1 MVSIEKITR
10 KDKVY
15 YYISKNF
22 RIGINKWKKI
32 RKYVGNDEPSSE
44 LIKKTAEA
52 IEKEAKK
59 LNLVKIK
66 NSYKYLKEDQ
76 AEVLE
81 EVKCQYQNLIKKL
94 SKEGRDKDEE
104 DFLVRFT
111 YNTNAIEGNRL
122 SLRDTFLI
130 LQENIIPKD
139 ASSYE
144 YNEVLNSRKCI
155 QFIRSYK
162 GELNKSFLLNIHKI
176 LTSNTSVEI
185 IGRFRDHNVLI
196 TGSSHIPPSY
206 IEVPDLINE
215 LFVWYNNNKKR
226 LHPLELACLLHTKFT
241 RIHPFSDGNGRTAR
255 IISNFIL
262 YKNKYPMFI
271 IDFNNRREYYEALDK
286 SDKGN
291 EKDFISLIFKIIVNQ
306 IKSKV

>member
-81 EVKCQYQNLIKKL
+81 EVKCQYQNLIKKQQL
-94 SKEGRDKDEE
+94 FMQDK
-104 DFLVRFT
+104 LKL
-111 YNTNAIEGNRL
+111 GN
-122 SLRDTFLI
+122 
-130 LQENIIPKD
+130 Q
-139 ASSYE
+139 
-144 YNEVLNSRKCI
+144 
-155 QFIRSYK
+155 
-162 GELNKSFLLNIHKI
+162 
-176 LTSNTSVEI
+176 
-185 IGRFRDHNVLI
+185 
-196 TGSSHIPPSY
+196 
-206 IEVPDLINE
+206 
-215 LFVWYNNNKKR
+215 
-226 LHPLELACLLHTKFT
+226 
-241 RIHPFSDGNGRTAR
+241 
-255 IISNFIL
+255 
-262 YKNKYPMFI
+262 
-271 IDFNNRREYYEALDK
+271 
-286 SDKGN
+286 
-291 EKDFISLIFKIIVNQ
+291 
-306 IKSKV
+306 